1 MRWLAISFL
10 ILIQI
15 SFIYAVCKDG
25 QIDINTAEKEE
36 LTELIYIG
44 EVRADRIIESRPFS
58 SLDELTK
65 VNGIGEV
72 ILEKIKEQG
81 LACVK
86 NEDNK
91 DENKNKE
98 DVNQKDAEKN
108 DTEYGYQLVGETIA
122 EDNTTK
128 PEIIKLSSKQEKS
141 IKNENDIEKIDKSS
155 YAIYGFFAFCI
166 LLGVLFLLRRKKY
179 KNEFERI

>member
-91 DENKNKE
+91 D
-98 DVNQKDAEKN
+98 
-108 DTEYGYQLVGETIA
+108 
-122 EDNTTK
+122 DNTTK

-179 KNEFERI
+179 KNEFER

>member
-72 ILEKIKEQG
+72 ILEKIKKQR

-86 NEDNK
+86 K
-91 DENKNKE
+91 
-98 DVNQKDAEKN
+98 
-108 DTEYGYQLVGETIA
+108 
-122 EDNTTK
+122 
-128 PEIIKLSSKQEKS
+128 
-141 IKNENDIEKIDKSS
+141 
-155 YAIYGFFAFCI
+155 
-166 LLGVLFLLRRKKY
+166 
-179 KNEFERI
+179 

>member
-15 SFIYAVCKDG
+15 NFIYAVCEGG
-25 QIDINTAEKEE
+25 QIDINSANKEE

-65 VNGIGEV
+65 VNGIGEI
-72 ILEKIKEQG
+72 ILRKIKEQG
-81 LACVK
+81 LACVE
-86 NEDNK
+86 NE
-91 DENKNKE
+91 ENNAGKTKE
-98 DVNQKDAEKN
+98 DIKNNETKDISQLDNNYQELENEKIVIDKN
-108 DTEYGYQLVGETIA
+108 PQ
-122 EDNTTK
+122 
-128 PEIIKLSSKQEKS
+128 PEIIKLSFKQEKS

-155 YAIYGFFAFCI
+155 YAIYGFLAFCI
-166 LLGVLFLLRRKKY
+166 LLGVLFLLKKKEY
-179 KNEFERI
+179 KNEFE

>member
-1 MRWLAISFL
+1 MRWLIISFL

-15 SFIYAVCKDG
+15 SFIYAVCEGG
-25 QIDINTAEKEE
+25 QIDINSADKEE

-44 EVRADRIIESRPFS
+44 KVRADRIIESRPFS

-81 LACVK
+81 LACVE
-86 NEDNK
+86 NE
-91 DENKNKE
+91 ENNAGKIKE
-98 DVNQKDAEKN
+98 DIRNNETKDISQLDNNYQELENEKIVIDKN
-108 DTEYGYQLVGETIA
+108 PQ
-122 EDNTTK
+122 
-128 PEIIKLSSKQEKS
+128 PEIIKLSFEQEKS

-166 LLGVLFLLRRKKY
+166 LLGVLFLLKKKEY
-179 KNEFERI
+179 KNEFE